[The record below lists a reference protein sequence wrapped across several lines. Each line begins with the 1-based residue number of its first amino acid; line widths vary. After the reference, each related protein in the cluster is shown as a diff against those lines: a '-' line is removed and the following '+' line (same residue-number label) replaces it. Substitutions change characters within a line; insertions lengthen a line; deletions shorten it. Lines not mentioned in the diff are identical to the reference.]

1 MGKFKEYFQSKKA
14 LKERVKSLEEEIYKM
29 EKTDAIKELAIKE
42 LRNERDH
49 FHYENLSLKSDNEKL
64 KEKNKELRKN
74 IKKLEKGEE
83 SHDE

>member
-14 LKERVKSLEEEIYKM
+14 LKEQIKFLEEEIYKM
-29 EKTDAIKELAIKE
+29 EKADAIKELAIKE
-42 LRNERDH
+42 LTSERDH

-74 IKKLEKGEE
+74 IKKLEKGEISCNE
-83 SHDE
+83 